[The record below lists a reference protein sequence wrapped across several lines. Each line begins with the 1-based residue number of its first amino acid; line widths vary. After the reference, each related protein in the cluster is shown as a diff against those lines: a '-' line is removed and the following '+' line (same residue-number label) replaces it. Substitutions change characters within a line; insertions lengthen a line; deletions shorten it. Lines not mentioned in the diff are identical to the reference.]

1 MKNTREPDGLH
12 RNDPNRNGCRPDDF
26 TMSESLSAPPN
37 MECPRKADPH
47 AAGLGGVA
55 ANGRNRRRS
64 TRRAFEA
71 VIRVYGSNLNGKPFY
86 EDART
91 INVSVYGA
99 LLTLNAPVSKGQKLL
114 LFNEAVQRQQVCQ
127 IVDIRVGDTESPA
140 VAVAFPAPHAEFW
153 HVFSTPDKMRIHS
166 KTNRAEELEATRRT
180 LSNWAIQLA

>member
-12 RNDPNRNGCRPDDF
+12 RDDPNRNSCRPDDF
-26 TMSESLSAPPN
+26 TMSERFDAPLTG
-37 MECPRKADPH
+37 ECPRKADPH
-47 AAGLGGVA
+47 AAEAGGAA
-55 ANGRNRRRS
+55 ANRRNRRRS
-64 TRRAFEA
+64 KRRAFDS
-71 VIRVYGSNLNGKPFY
+71 VIRVYGNNLNGNAFY

-99 LLTLNAPVSKGQKLL
+99 LLKLDVPVSKGQKLL
-114 LFNEAVQRQQVCQ
+114 LFNEAMQRQQVCQ
-127 IVDIRVGDTESPA
+127 IVGIRVGDTESPE
-140 VAVAFPAPHAEFW
+140 VAVAFPTPHAEFW